1 MCKNFLRIENGA
13 ANQAIIGITAFV
25 SFVFG
30 GYTPLLKSYLV
41 LMLFDF
47 ITAIIYHIG
56 NRSLNSWQAFTGLL
70 RKIMCLIIIFAAY
83 HAEQFIGVELPIKDI
98 ILAYL
103 AILELVSIMENAE
116 KFGIKLPAKIVQKIR
131 DYMEGLNK

>member
-1 MCKNFLRIENGA
+1 MWKNFLRIENGA
-13 ANQAIIGITAFV
+13 ANRAIISITAFI
-25 SFVFG
+25 SFIFG

-41 LMLFDF
+41 LMMFDF
-47 ITAIIYHIG
+47 FTAIIYHIG

-70 RKIMCLIIIFAAY
+70 RKIVCLFIIFAAY

-98 ILAYL
+98 VLAYL

-116 KFGIKLPAKIVQKIR
+116 KFGIKLPTKIIQKIR

>member
-1 MCKNFLRIENGA
+1 MWKNFLRIENGA
-13 ANQAIIGITAFV
+13 ANQAIITITAFV

-47 ITAIIYHIG
+47 ITVIIYHIG